1 MFVNSGEKAKCI
13 CFRKRIDC
21 MLMTRELERGG
32 GGVKKKLVKGE
43 HGGVGYS
50 CRKNLSVYCG

>member
-1 MFVNSGEKAKCI
+1 MFVNSGEKAKCP

-32 GGVKKKLVKGE
+32 GVKKKIVKGE
-43 HGGVGYS
+43 LGGVGYS